1 MPTSALQKTPSL
13 VRSHEYIQVNFYL
26 ASFHTIIHSKKLFKL
41 DFLVNSAKFL
51 KTPLFTEYL
60 WTTAYF
66 ILFKNRSKLAK
77 FFHDEGPYRIIKQNV
92 DVEACAK
99 KTHPPC
105 GFNNQWKYIGKA
117 STMILVGKILD
128 PRNKFWTQTKK
139 NWLRQNIL
147 DLRKKFDPLKKL
159 TLATF
164 LIQAKKFNHANKCSQ
179 K

>member
-13 VRSHEYIQVNFYL
+13 VCSHEYIQVNFYL

-51 KTPLFTEYL
+51 KAPLFTEYL
-60 WTTAYF
+60 WMTASYF
-66 ILFKNRSKLAK
+66 IWFKNRSKLAK
-77 FFHDEGPYRIIKQNV
+77 FFHDEGPYRILKQNV

-105 GFNNQWKYIGKA
+105 GFNNQWRYIGKA

-128 PRNKFWTQTKK
+128 PRTKFWTQTKK
-139 NWLRQNIL
+139 NWLRQNTL
-147 DLRKKFDPLKKL
+147 DLRKKDWPTEKINTGKIFH
-159 TLATF
+159 T
-164 LIQAKKFNHANKCSQ
+164 AKKVYPRK
-179 K
+179 

>member
-1 MPTSALQKTPSL
+1 MPTSALQKTSSL
-13 VRSHEYIQVNFYL
+13 VCSHEYIQVNFYL

-60 WTTAYF
+60 WTTASYF

-139 NWLRQNIL
+139 ELTKAKYFGPTQKIWPTEKINTGKIF
-147 DLRKKFDPLKKL
+147 DTGKKVYPRK
-159 TLATF
+159 
-164 LIQAKKFNHANKCSQ
+164 
-179 K
+179 